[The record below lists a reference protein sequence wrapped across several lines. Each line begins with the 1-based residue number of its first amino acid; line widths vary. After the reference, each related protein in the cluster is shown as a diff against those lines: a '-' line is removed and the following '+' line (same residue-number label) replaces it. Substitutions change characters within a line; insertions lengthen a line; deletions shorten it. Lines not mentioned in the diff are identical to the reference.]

1 VISPEAIRRF
11 AEQQRGLVHSSY
23 DKAWQ
28 QGVEGYEPDADPED
42 PTPEH
47 LHAGEEAS
55 LSGLLLL
62 KARSQRVYQPPTAP
76 DPARR
81 QQALAGA
88 LKSTERMTGEL
99 AQLSPTPEHFAEAQA
114 EVDAG
119 KLAAEGLTA
128 AALASAVA
136 EWAESNAYRL
146 DSGASVAW
154 AGEQAGY
161 AEAASTDGQ
170 LLSWVDEGD
179 DHVCGDCDALDA
191 MGPMPLE
198 DFPAMPG
205 EGATECDVGCRCSLE
220 AVSVEA
226 LPNDELAPLSEE
238 DNATLEKVTGQA
250 QERMDKLAPSFAMT
264 G

>member
-1 VISPEAIRRF
+1 MIPPGAIQRF
-11 AEQQRGLVHSSY
+11 AERQRQLVHDSY

-28 QGVEGYEPDADPED
+28 QGVEAYEPDADPED

-47 LHAGEEAS
+47 LHRGEEAS
-55 LSGLLLL
+55 LTGLLLL
-62 KARSQRVYQPPTAP
+62 KARANRVYEPPRTP
-76 DPARR
+76 DLARR

-88 LKSTERMTGEL
+88 LKSTERMAGEL
-99 AQLSPTPEHFAEAQA
+99 AQLSPTPKHFEEAQA

-119 KLAAEGLTA
+119 KIAAEALTA
-128 AALASAVA
+128 AALGAAVA
-136 EWAESNAYRL
+136 DWAESNAYRL

-161 AEAASTDGQ
+161 AESANTDGQ
-170 LLSWVDEGD
+170 LLAWVDEGD
-179 DHVCGDCDALDA
+179 EKVCGDCDALDS

-205 EGATECDVGCRCSLE
+205 EGATECDVGCRCNLE
-220 AVSVEA
+220 PVSVEA
-226 LPNDELAPLSEE
+226 LPNDELAPLSEGDE
-238 DNATLEKVTGQA
+238 ATLGKVAGQA
-250 QERMDKLAPSFAMT
+250 QERMDRLAPNFALT

>member
-1 VISPEAIRRF
+1 VIPPEAIQAF
-11 AEQQRGLVHSSY
+11 AERQRQLVHDSY

-42 PTPEH
+42 PTPAH
-47 LHAGEEAS
+47 QHRGEEAS
-55 LSGLLLL
+55 LGGLLLL
-62 KARSQRVYQPPTAP
+62 KARTNRVYGPPSAP

-99 AQLSPTPEHFAEAQA
+99 AQLSPTPEHFEEAQA
-114 EVDAG
+114 EVDAS
-119 KLAAEGLTA
+119 KIAVEGLTA
-128 AALASAVA
+128 AALGMAVA

-161 AEAASTDGQ
+161 AESANTAGDLIQWQSED
-170 LLSWVDEGD
+170 DES
-179 DHVCGDCDALDA
+179 VCEDCEGLEA

-198 DFPAMPG
+198 DFPTMPG
-205 EGATECDVGCRCSLE
+205 EGSTTCNIGCRCAME
-220 AVSVEA
+220 AVSVEP

-238 DNATLEKVTGQA
+238 DSATLEKVAGQA
-250 QERMDKLAPSFAMT
+250 QERMDKLAPNFAMT